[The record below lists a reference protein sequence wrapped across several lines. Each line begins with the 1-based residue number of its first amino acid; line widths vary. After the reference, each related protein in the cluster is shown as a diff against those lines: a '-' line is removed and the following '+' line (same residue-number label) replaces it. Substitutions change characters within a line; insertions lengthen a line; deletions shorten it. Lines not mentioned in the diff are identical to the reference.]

1 MIDLAP
7 INKSQK
13 NVGVFVKF
21 TGLHLKIIALIL
33 MFTEHFGRYLGELLP
48 AHYPLYLEY
57 AGRIVAPIFLF
68 LAVES
73 YFKTSNRRRYVIRLY
88 TWAIIMEIGNLVVSR
103 IAQTNF
109 QPEYFFPVRQNIFLS
124 IATGISWV
132 AAIEWGRT
140 QIGLKKWSGFA
151 LAGVFAFASLLTEAS
166 YNGLAMLIV
175 FYFFYNKKPAL
186 YFAYT
191 GLCVLFVLWGLTNIG
206 SFWTFEF
213 QWMMIAALP
222 FIILYNGE
230 RGRYG
235 LKYLFYA
242 FYPLHIWILY
252 FIRYAIGLN
261 KL

>member
-1 MIDLAP
+1 MKL
-7 INKSQK
+7 N
-13 NVGVFVKF
+13 
-21 TGLHLKIIALIL
+21 GLHLKIIALIL
-33 MFTEHFGRYLGELLP
+33 MLAEHFGRYLGEILP
-48 AHYPLYLEY
+48 NHFPLYLEY
-57 AGRIVAPIFLF
+57 TGRIVAPIFFF

-73 YFKTSNRRRYVIRLY
+73 YFKTSNRRRYIVRLY
-88 TWAIIMEIGNLVVSR
+88 LWAIIMQVGNFIISR
-103 IAQTNF
+103 IVQAAF
-109 QPEYFFPVRQNIFLS
+109 QPENFFPVGQNIFLS
-124 IATGISWV
+124 IAVGVSMI
-132 AAIEWGRT
+132 AAFEWGCS
-140 QIGLKKWSGFA
+140 QIGSKKWGGFA
-151 LAGVFAFASLLTEAS
+151 LAGLLAFASLLTEAS

-186 YFAYT
+186 YFGYA
-191 GLCVLFVLWGLTNIG
+191 GLCVLFFLWGLTNLEY
-206 SFWTFEF
+206 FWVFEF

-230 RGRYG
+230 RGRYS

>member
-1 MIDLAP
+1 MKL
-7 INKSQK
+7 N
-13 NVGVFVKF
+13 
-21 TGLHLKIIALIL
+21 GLHLKIIALLL
-33 MFTEHFGRYLGELLP
+33 MFTEHFGRYLGEILP
-48 AHYPLYLEY
+48 DCFPLYLEY

-73 YFKTSNRRRYVIRLY
+73 YFKTSNRRRYIIRLY
-88 TWAIIMEIGNLVVSR
+88 AWAIIMQVGNFIISR
-103 IAQTNF
+103 MIQTTF
-109 QPEYFFPVRQNIFLS
+109 QPENFFPVAQNIFLS
-124 IATGISWV
+124 IAVGVSMI
-132 AAIEWGRT
+132 AAFEWGRS
-140 QIGLKKWSGFA
+140 QSGIKKWGGFA
-151 LAGVFAFASLLTEAS
+151 LAGFLAFASLLTEAS

-175 FYFFYNKKPAL
+175 FYFFYNKKPRL
-186 YFAYT
+186 YFAYA
-191 GLCVLFVLWGLTNIG
+191 GLCVLFFLWGLTNLEY
-206 SFWTFEF
+206 FWEFEF

-222 FIILYNGE
+222 LIILYNGE

>member
-1 MIDLAP
+1 MKL
-7 INKSQK
+7 
-13 NVGVFVKF
+13 

-33 MFTEHFGRYLGELLP
+33 MFTEHFGLYLGDILS
-48 AHYPLYLEY
+48 ARVPLYLEY
-57 AGRIVAPIFLF
+57 TGRIVAPIFFF

-73 YFKTSNRRRYVIRLY
+73 YFKTSNRRRYIIRLY
-88 TWAIIMEIGNLVVSR
+88 VWAIMMQVGNFIISR
-103 IAQTNF
+103 IVQTSF
-109 QPEYFFPVRQNIFLS
+109 QPENFFPVAQNIFLS
-124 IATGISWV
+124 IAVGVSLI
-132 AAIEWGRT
+132 AAFEWGHA
-140 QIGLKKWSGFA
+140 QSGIKKWGGFA
-151 LAGVFAFASLLTEAS
+151 LAGLFAFASLLTEAS

-186 YFAYT
+186 YFAYA
-191 GLCVLFVLWGLTNIG
+191 GLCVLFFLWGLTNLEY
-206 SFWTFEF
+206 FWEFEF

-222 FIILYNGE
+222 LMILYNGE